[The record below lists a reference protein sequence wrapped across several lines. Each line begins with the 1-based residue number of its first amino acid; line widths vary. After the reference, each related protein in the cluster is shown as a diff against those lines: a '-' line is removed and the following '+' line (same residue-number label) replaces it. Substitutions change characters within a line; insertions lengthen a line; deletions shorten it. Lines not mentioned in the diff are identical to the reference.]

1 MGCWN
6 RTRGTARRFW
16 RRSRRRCPTPLDRF
30 DVASLD
36 RPLAT
41 ATFTDRD
48 DAHERVRTHIATD
61 LHLRTSPERSAAQGV
76 FLAALLSFLALA
88 EIPAARWNERSRAES
103 LPGRW
108 HTFLS
113 ATSRAARP
121 RIASRN
127 SSPSRTAGIL
137 RFLGPEIDVRIEPQ
151 HGFVAS
157 SPQVPGSVA
166 ARSLVDAWLPGPG
179 AAVSDNPVLRE
190 LAGRQGS
197 GHRVLTDADGRVLT
211 AVGAP
216 TASVF
221 ALGPFTSLPEG
232 GAFTPTELECPVD
245 PSDRPHRRG
254 GCSRHCYLGLG

>member
-1 MGCWN
+1 MHTSGF
-6 RTRGTARRFW
+6 A
-16 RRSRRRCPTPLDRF
+16 
-30 DVASLD
+30 
-36 RPLAT
+36 
-41 ATFTDRD
+41 
-48 DAHERVRTHIATD
+48 
-61 LHLRTSPERSAAQGV
+61 RTSPPTCICARHRSAAPAQGV

-108 HTFLS
+108 HTFFS
-113 ATSRAARP
+113 YV
-121 RIASRN
+121 ASGPPAHRLEELLALAD
-127 SSPSRTAGIL
+127 AGIL

-232 GAFTPTELECPVD
+232 GAFTRPNSNALSIRQT
-245 PSDRPHRRG
+245 DRTAGAVLAALLPRVRVT
-254 GCSRHCYLGLG
+254 